1 MEAPQNFMPH
11 RDEYL
16 IKNFFTPLGSDVSA
30 IRAVKAAT
38 TAVVSSSFGFSVM
51 EKWSFRDVSGFLKN
65 T

>member
-11 RDEYL
+11 RDEYFL
-16 IKNFFTPLGSDVSA
+16 KNYFTPSGSDVSA
-30 IRAVKAAT
+30 IRAVRHI

-51 EKWSFRDVSGFLKN
+51 EKWSFRDVSGFSKN